1 MEHEVFAISLTAV
14 RDSAAA
20 AGGDSQFIAGPEN
33 RLAASAIDWL
43 LHPGQHGYSP
53 LVLHGPSGTG
63 KSHLAQAVARS
74 HNNATCAHAA
84 DFARELADAI
94 DTSTVVRWRSKYRSA
109 EMLVF
114 EDLTQIA
121 NRPAAQTELL
131 HTLDE
136 LAALQVPVV
145 ITSRLAPAEIAQFS
159 PALRSRLAAGL
170 EVPLSPP
177 GPAALKSIVLRL
189 AADRGIRLSAGAV
202 QLLTTGL
209 YATVPELRGILLE
222 LETAVPQPAGKGL
235 VISTQRVRRFLAAHR
250 ARLRPNLQ
258 KIASCVARYFGLKRS
273 QLCGASR
280 RQQVALA
287 RSVAIYI
294 GRQLTGKS
302 LQALG
307 KYFGDRDHTTI
318 LHSYRTL
325 EAQLACDRQLRS
337 TVMHLRKL
345 LMPAAKVGEY
355 LSDRCRQNKSN
366 HRRQT
371 NRPSPK
377 SPH

>member
-1 MEHEVFAISLTAV
+1 MEHEVLAISLTAA
-14 RDSAAA
+14 RDSAAPA
-20 AGGDSQFIAGPEN
+20 RGDSRFISGPEN

-43 LHPGQHGYSP
+43 LQPGQHRYSP

-74 HNNATCAHAA
+74 HNNATYAQAA

-94 DTSTVVRWRSKYRSA
+94 GTSTVADWRSKYRSA

-121 NRPAAQTELL
+121 NRQAAQAELL

-170 EVPLSPP
+170 EVPVSPP
-177 GPAALKSIVLRL
+177 GDAARKAILQRL
-189 AADRGIRLSAGAV
+189 AADRGIRLSCGAV

-209 YATVPELRGILLE
+209 YATVPELRGILIE
-222 LETAVPQPAGKGL
+222 LEAAVPRTNGKCP
-235 VISTQRVRRFLAAHR
+235 VISAEQARRFLAARR
-250 ARLRPNLQ
+250 ARLRPDLQ
-258 KIASCVARYFGLKRS
+258 KVASCVAKYFGLKRS
-273 QLCGASR
+273 QLCGTSR

-307 KYFGDRDHTTI
+307 KYFGGRDHTTI

-325 EAQLACDRQLRS
+325 EAQLADNRQLR
-337 TVMHLRKL
+337 TIVIHLRKL
-345 LMPAAKVGEY
+345 LMPAAKAGE
-355 LSDRCRQNKSN
+355 
-366 HRRQT
+366 
-371 NRPSPK
+371 
-377 SPH
+377 